1 LINLKL
7 WAKDLVEEFD
17 QQRHLMTEAVFRYVA
32 IGEDRRPRRIPD
44 NARYPRSGDSNTLQ
58 RFKLIH

>member
-44 NARYPRSGDSNTLQ
+44 NARYPRSGDSNT
-58 RFKLIH
+58 F